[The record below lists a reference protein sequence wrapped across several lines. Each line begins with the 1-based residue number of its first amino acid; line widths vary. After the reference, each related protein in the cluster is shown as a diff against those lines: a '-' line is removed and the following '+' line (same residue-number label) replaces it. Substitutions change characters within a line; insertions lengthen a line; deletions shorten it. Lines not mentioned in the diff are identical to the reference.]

1 MENSLVIGG
10 CHVAISDNPVE
21 AREILGSL
29 LWTDG
34 HSYRVL
40 RSTAD
45 DWIIDANRN
54 LLRAGIA
61 VESYFGR

>member
-1 MENSLVIGG
+1 MSRSRTTPSKLARSLGAYCGRMVIPT
-10 CHVAISDNPVE
+10 A
-21 AREILGSL
+21 
-29 LWTDG
+29 
-34 HSYRVL
+34 VL